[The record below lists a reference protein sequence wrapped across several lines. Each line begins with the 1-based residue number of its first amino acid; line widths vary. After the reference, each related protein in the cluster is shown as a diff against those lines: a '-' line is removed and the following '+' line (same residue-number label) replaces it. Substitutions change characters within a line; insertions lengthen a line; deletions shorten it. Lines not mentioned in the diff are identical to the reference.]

1 MDFFGPAS
9 CMPSNIVEFRVHG
22 TVMEPYLE
30 GGPNSFSH
38 SVSIDLS
45 DEDVELLKSYI
56 YRIPNYDPGLYRWPI
71 DVNAAKFSSKDSV
84 TKPFLDVW
92 EIDDAKLIRN
102 EDLRAP
108 ISWAKV
114 KKGIP
119 VWVEYS
125 IMGYNGKKPPKIT
138 RRSILLE

>member
-1 MDFFGPAS
+1 MD
-9 CMPSNIVEFRVHG
+9 
-22 TVMEPYLE
+22 PYLE

-56 YRIPNYDPGLYRWPI
+56 YKIPNYDPGLYYRWPI
-71 DVNAAKFSSKDSV
+71 DVDAAKFSSKDSV

-108 ISWAKV
+108 ISWTKV

-125 IMGYNGKKPPKIT
+125 IMGYKLQWQKSHQ
-138 RRSILLE
+138 R

>member
-1 MDFFGPAS
+1 M
-9 CMPSNIVEFRVHG
+9 H
-22 TVMEPYLE
+22 PYFE

-56 YRIPNYDPGLYRWPI
+56 YKIPNYDPGLYWWPI

-84 TKPFLDVW
+84 TEPFLDVW

-108 ISWAKV
+108 ISWTKV

-125 IMGYNGKKPPKIT
+125 IMGSIGKRADPNSVRPGT
-138 RRSILLE
+138 RPIGRYTGRVSG

>member
-1 MDFFGPAS
+1 MD
-9 CMPSNIVEFRVHG
+9 
-22 TVMEPYLE
+22 PYFE

-56 YRIPNYDPGLYRWPI
+56 YKIPNYDPGLYYRWPI
-71 DVNAAKFSSKDSV
+71 DVDAAKFSSKDSV

-125 IMGYNGKKPPKIT
+125 IMGYNGKKATKIT
-138 RRSILLE
+138 RKSILLESL